1 MYINISDDF
10 SHKNMP
16 GKLRP
21 SLCKRIK
28 VSQYEIDILSPWIG
42 KPFKRGGLIDLMK
55 IEK

>member
-1 MYINISDDF
+1 
-10 SHKNMP
+10 MP

-28 VSQYEIDILSPWIG
+28 VSQYEIDILSRWIG
-42 KPFKRGGLIDLMK
+42 KPFKRGGLLDLMK